1 MARRT
6 KEDALATRDRI
17 LDAAEQVFESQG
29 VARTSLQ
36 QIAAAAGVT
45 RGAIYWH
52 FKDKAELFNAM
63 MRRTTLPLE
72 EALQRATDRSSLRPL
87 QDIRKNL
94 LYTMSRV
101 VNDPQMRRGFDI
113 ATQKI
118 EYINEM
124 TAAKERHLQALGN
137 KRRFIEGAIRRAR
150 ALGQVGANVTP
161 KNTGLG
167 LMALMSGLLNIWM
180 LDPDQFNLQTV
191 AAKSI
196 DAFLAGL
203 TREAP
208 SPDID

>member
-1 MARRT
+1 MRRT
-6 KEDALATRDRI
+6 KEDAQLTRERL
-17 LDAAEQVFESQG
+17 LDAAELLFADRG
-29 VARTSLQ
+29 VSGTSLQ
-36 QIAAAAGVT
+36 DIAQQAGLT
-45 RGAIYWH
+45 RGALYWH
-52 FKDKAELFNAM
+52 FKDKGELFNAM

-72 EALQRATDRSSLRPL
+72 EALQRATDRSSLHPL

-101 VNDPQMRRGFDI
+101 VNDPQMRRVFDI

-150 ALGQVGANVTP
+150 ALGQVGPNVTP
-161 KNTGLG
+161 KTTGLG

-180 LDPDQFNLQTV
+180 LDPDQFNLQAV